1 MNTENVKE
9 KIERIKILSTL
20 FLKDNIKVFIKDIYH
35 SYYFGNIVLI
45 NDDSIIIKCFSPPN
59 RSGKEF
65 TIYWANILDLK
76 KYEELK

>member
-59 RSGKEF
+59 TCLIITFNLIVSI
-65 TIYWANILDLK
+65 TAINS
-76 KYEELK
+76 